1 MNTEIEEKRSIKIIK
16 HKITCDI
23 CGKELD
29 TIEEGYDGYY
39 ENPYECKIKIN
50 PFSTW
55 HYYNKDLCSNCFRK
69 VKSDFLN
76 YLKGFGFETK

>member
-1 MNTEIEEKRSIKIIK
+1 MDTKIKEEKSITIIK

-39 ENPYECKIKIN
+39 KNPYECRIRIN
-50 PFSTW
+50 PFSGW
-55 HYYNKDLCSNCFRK
+55 YYYNKDLCNNCYNKFQN
-69 VKSDFLN
+69 DFIN
-76 YLKGFGFETK
+76 ILKDFGFEK